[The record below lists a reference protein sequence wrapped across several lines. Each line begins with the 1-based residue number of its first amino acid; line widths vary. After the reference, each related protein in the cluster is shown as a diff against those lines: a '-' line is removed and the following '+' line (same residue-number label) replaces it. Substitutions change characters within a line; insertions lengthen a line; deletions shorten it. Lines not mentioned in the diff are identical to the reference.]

1 MKSFA
6 IFYQIPVEYET
17 VSYPCVYFA
26 GSASCGLNV
35 HNIRHLVE
43 CVENWG
49 PLWAWSCF
57 GFEGMNGEMMKFVH
71 GTKNICLQVAAY
83 LPFHI

>member
-1 MKSFA
+1 M
-6 IFYQIPVEYET
+6 
-17 VSYPCVYFA
+17 
-26 GSASCGLNV
+26 
-35 HNIRHLVE
+35 E

>member
-1 MKSFA
+1 M
-6 IFYQIPVEYET
+6 
-17 VSYPCVYFA
+17 
-26 GSASCGLNV
+26 
-35 HNIRHLVE
+35 E

-57 GFEGMNGEMMKFVH
+57 ELEGMNGEMMKFVH